1 MFVEELEPFCRSC
14 KKLLKKDCKAAVPDW
29 ADAVAVPVEPVVA
42 EAPVVLVGVPAVVPP
57 KSVISLENAVFNAVR
72 VLADTLEDEPEAADV
87 ALTSWLLLK
96 SLTSEVSAAMRP
108 CCPYCAMAPLLLEV
122 VDAAEAVTGVVG
134 AGDVVAVVGAVVD
147 AVAATGVVADVV
159 VVPVV
164 IVPLAAAAAAAAVD
178 VGVLVVVTGA
188 GATTGV

>member
-1 MFVEELEPFCRSC
+1 MEPFCRSC

-42 EAPVVLVGVPAVVPP
+42 EAPAGVVDDPAVVPP

-122 VDAAEAVTGVVG
+122 VDAAEAVTGVVV
-134 AGDVVAVVGAVVD
+134 ASDVVAVVD
-147 AVAATGVVADVV
+147 AVAAAGVVADVV

-164 IVPLAAAAAAAAVD
+164 VVPLAAAAVD
-178 VGVLVVVTGA
+178 VGVLAVVTGA